1 MKVGIFYHEA
11 QVPPA
16 EAEELARTFISRKAD
31 AVCFTS
37 EDEIP
42 CVERLVV
49 LGGDGTVLHA
59 ARKAAESG
67 IPLVAVNYGTIGFL
81 TEFERDEAEDVVELV
96 LDKSCRLLRRS
107 MLQVGFRD
115 RTFYCLNELALMRRN
130 ALDAQN
136 GLIRILVTIDG
147 SHAGEFIAD
156 GLIVSTPTGSTA
168 YSRSAGGSIMTPDC
182 ETFLLTPV
190 CPLSLK
196 SRPIACPDKSAL
208 SFSVPKGVAVVLHGD
223 GNCFGEARCGDT
235 ITVKKAERA
244 AIFLTKGKQD
254 FFRRLT
260 EKIN

>member
-81 TEFERDEAEDVVELV
+81 TEFERDEAEDVVIFRIAGSEDDETLEPV
-96 LDKSCRLLRRS
+96 EDEALLDEVFK
-107 MLQVGFRD
+107 
-115 RTFYCLNELALMRRN
+115 
-130 ALDAQN
+130 
-136 GLIRILVTIDG
+136 
-147 SHAGEFIAD
+147 EF
-156 GLIVSTPTGSTA
+156 
-168 YSRSAGGSIMTPDC
+168 MTRYDEEAEEDPDDP
-182 ETFLLTPV
+182 E
-190 CPLSLK
+190 
-196 SRPIACPDKSAL
+196 
-208 SFSVPKGVAVVLHGD
+208 
-223 GNCFGEARCGDT
+223 
-235 ITVKKAERA
+235 
-244 AIFLTKGKQD
+244 
-254 FFRRLT
+254 
-260 EKIN
+260 